1 LASGL
6 DATILAN
13 ISNKIFLLREKTRS
27 IMKTELASRFSKVL
41 SVDAIVK
48 ASNVFLLPLYLKVMT
63 KSEFGTYSYLVS
75 IVGAYAT
82 MLNFGLF
89 VSQGKMFHDFPP
101 ERKGTLLFTINVLM
115 IGSLTGALGIIV
127 VTGFDI
133 RFSGFLF
140 RNNPIDYHAYRWF
153 FLAAVTSSIYSTM
166 VTTHFFNSIQIR
178 TIQKFNL
185 SRLIIVA
192 PLILA
197 TLFLIPGDKALLRF
211 KALTIFEGL
220 LILTFSI
227 PYVRMMRTHFDANMA
242 RTALKIGLPTTLTSV
257 IGVAYGFS
265 DKFIMEKFYP
275 LSEMATLNLCVTISS
290 VIMLTFSSFQGVWVP
305 MFFKE
310 KVRQT
315 AFAKVVKA
323 SKVVALVF
331 TAMAVAEWVTFW
343 LCLKIGVIKH
353 DYWSVLPVLPIM
365 LAGTVFQCL
374 QHMFAN
380 FVVYFEQT
388 YIGTLVVVTMAGLA
402 IGLNILLIPHISF
415 FGAAIS
421 GLTTSFVSFLAY
433 FWYARIRCRTP
444 SKARKSFIS

>member
-1 LASGL
+1 MS
-6 DATILAN
+6 
-13 ISNKIFLLREKTRS
+13 
-27 IMKTELASRFSKVL
+27 
-41 SVDAIVK
+41 
-48 ASNVFLLPLYLKVMT
+48 
-63 KSEFGTYSYLVS
+63 KSEFGTYSYLIS

-101 ERKGTLLFTINVLM
+101 ERKGALLFTINVLM
-115 IGSLTGALGIIV
+115 VGSLAGALGLIAA
-127 VTGFDI
+127 TGLDV

-140 RNNPIDYHAYRWF
+140 RNNPIDYPAYRWF

-197 TLFLIPGDKALLRF
+197 TLYLIPGDKALIRF

-220 LILTFSI
+220 LILIFAI
-227 PYVRMMRTHFDANMA
+227 PYVRLMRIHFDANMA
-242 RTALKIGLPTTLTSV
+242 RTALKIGLPTTLSSV

-275 LSEMATLNLCVTISS
+275 LSEMATLNLCVTICS

-310 KVRQT
+310 KNRAT

-323 SKVVALVF
+323 AKVVALIF
-331 TAMAVAEWVTFW
+331 TLLGVAEWITFW
-343 LCLKIGVIKH
+343 LCLKIGIIKH

-365 LAGTVFQCL
+365 IVGTVFQCL
-374 QHMFAN
+374 QHLFAN
-380 FVVYFEQT
+380 FIVYFEQT
-388 YIGTLVVVTMAGLA
+388 YIGILVVIATAGIT

-415 FGAAIS
+415 FGAALS
-421 GLTTSFVSFLAY
+421 GLSASFASFLAY
-433 FWYARIRCRTP
+433 FWYARTRCRA
-444 SKARKSFIS
+444 SAVS